1 MAPLPGRSVAK
12 PVTLAPT
19 VLDLFSGAGGMALGF
34 KAAGARCMGAVDL
47 DPVAAL
53 TFRQAFREDAPV
65 VFGGQAGKG
74 NPGGDMTRMPPGYL
88 LERLPCTPDIV
99 VGGPPCQ
106 SFSLVGRAKLRSL
119 LTEEEYRRGGGRER
133 NELYQLFLELVVA
146 ARPKAFVM
154 ENVPALRGT
163 LGVDIAQRIAEDA
176 ERRSD
181 HLYEVRYF
189 LLNAAWYG
197 VPQQRW
203 RVFFVGLR
211 RDLGPGAVP
220 RPPERTHQPTDDF
233 PEGMAF
239 PEDHHMIPGDK
250 IPVSRRA
257 QPVVTVWQALQDLP
271 RLVADS
277 QARPSHDERL
287 PLRRE
292 PSEWAAALRTWPG
305 LPGGDGVNGNW
316 YRSTPR
322 DTEIFRRMAHG
333 DRYPQALAV
342 AEALFR
348 ERLESL
354 RAEGK
359 VLLPGRQVY
368 QRLRRDC
375 IPPYRNDAF
384 MDKWA
389 KLDPDRP
396 SWTLTAHL
404 SKDSYSHI
412 HYDSNQARTITI
424 REAARLQ
431 SFPDGFEFCGSP
443 GDQFRQIGNAVP
455 PLVARALA
463 RNLLDQIAALE
474 NPGAGRRISKQH
486 PERLLA

>member
-1 MAPLPGRSVAK
+1 
-12 PVTLAPT
+12 
-19 VLDLFSGAGGMALGF
+19 MALGF
-34 KAAGARCMGAVDL
+34 QAEGARCVGGVDI
-47 DPVAAL
+47 DPVAAQ
-53 TFRQAFREDAPV
+53 TFRQAFHAEAPV
-65 VFGGQAGKG
+65 VFGGKARKG
-74 NPGGDMTRMPPGYL
+74 DPGGDMTRMPPRYI
-88 LERLPCTPDIV
+88 LERLPCSPDII

-106 SFSLVGRAKLRSL
+106 SFSLIGRAKLRSL

-133 NELYQLFLELVVA
+133 NELYQLFLALVVA

-154 ENVPALRGT
+154 ENVPSLRGT
-163 LGVDIAQRIAEDA
+163 LGVDIAERIAEDA

-220 RPPERTHQPTDDF
+220 RPPVRTHQVEEHF
-233 PEGMAF
+233 PEGTSL
-239 PEDHHMIPGDK
+239 PEDPRMIPGER
-250 IPVSRRA
+250 IPTSTRP
-257 QPVVTVWQALQDLP
+257 QPVVTVLEALQDLP
-271 RLVADS
+271 RLVADR
-277 QARPSHDERL
+277 QPRPALDERL

-292 PSEWAAALRTWPG
+292 PSAWAAALRGWPG
-305 LPGGDGVNGNW
+305 LPPGDTVSANW
-316 YRSTPR
+316 YRVTPR
-322 DTEIFRRMAHG
+322 DFEIFRAMAHG
-333 DRYPQALAV
+333 DRYPQAISV

-348 ERLESL
+348 ERLRAL

-359 VLLPGRQVY
+359 HLHAGGRAWHA
-368 QRLRRDC
+368 LRREC

-389 KLDPDRP
+389 KLHPDRP

-455 PLVARALA
+455 PLLARAIA
-463 RNLLDQIAALE
+463 RSLLDQVVALE
-474 NPGAGRRISKQH
+474 DPDAGRTNRKRNS
-486 PERLLA
+486 ERVSA